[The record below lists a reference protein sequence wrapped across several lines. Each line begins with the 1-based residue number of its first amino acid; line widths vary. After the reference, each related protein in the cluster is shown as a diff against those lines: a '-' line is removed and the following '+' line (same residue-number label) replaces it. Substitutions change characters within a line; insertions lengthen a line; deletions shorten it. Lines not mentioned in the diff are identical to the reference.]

1 MAGKR
6 LCFQNMHTA
15 FFCCKAVDSFQQ
27 REVFLLKIF
36 TTVAETVAYAKEQK
50 AAGKTIGLCP
60 TMGALHE
67 GHMTLM
73 RAARKAC
80 DIVIASVF
88 VNPVQFG
95 PNEDYDKYPRQF
107 DADCQK
113 LEAEGVDAVF
123 HPSPEEMYPAGYG
136 TYITVENGI
145 TDILCGARRPGH
157 FRGVAT
163 VVTKLM
169 NITRADKAF
178 FGQKDAQQVAVVR
191 RFVADLNLPIEVCMV
206 PICREESGLARSSR
220 NSYMSAEEKQAA
232 VVLSRSL
239 RKAKATYE
247 AGEHSAEA
255 LKAVTREELSQEPL
269 ANVDYVDLYTYP
281 ALQKADTVTEPCLLA
296 IAVYIG
302 KTRLIDNV
310 ILG

>member
-1 MAGKR
+1 MK
-6 LCFQNMHTA
+6 
-15 FFCCKAVDSFQQ
+15 
-27 REVFLLKIF
+27 ELKVF
-36 TTVAETVAYAKEQK
+36 TTVKEMQAYAAAQH

-80 DIVIASVF
+80 DVVIASVF

-107 DADCQK
+107 PADCEK
-113 LEAEGVDAVF
+113 LQAEGVDAVF
-123 HPSPEEMYPAGYG
+123 HPEPQEMYPEGYG

-145 TDILCGARRPGH
+145 TDVLCGARRPGH

-191 RFVADLNLPIEVCMV
+191 RFVADLNLPVEVNMV
-206 PICREESGLARSSR
+206 PICREKSGLARSSR
-220 NSYMSAEEKQAA
+220 NAYMSAEEKKAA
-232 VVLSRSL
+232 LVLSRSL
-239 RKAKATYE
+239 RAARAAYEQGECRAEVLKKVTADELAK
-247 AGEHSAEA
+247 
-255 LKAVTREELSQEPL
+255 EPL
-269 ANVDYVDLYTYP
+269 AKIDYVDLYTYP
-281 ALQKADTVTEPCLLA
+281 ALQATDNVTEPCLLA

-302 KTRLIDNV
+302 KTRLIDNI